1 MAPFVALEKG
11 GTRESL
17 VAHVTWE
24 TPISH
29 VNVPF
34 MFFLCAFARKL
45 LRTVTAFSGALPS
58 TMGIGNVKVQ
68 FRLLRVG
75 FLTMVAV
82 ESLSGGPE
90 IMLLLS
96 K

>member
-1 MAPFVALEKG
+1 MKQIVAWQVSITLQLHRIVMAPFVAVEKG

-34 MFFLCAFARKL
+34 MFFLGAFAKKK
-45 LRTVTAFSGALPS
+45 SS
-58 TMGIGNVKVQ
+58 YSNCI
-68 FRLLRVG
+68 
-75 FLTMVAV
+75 
-82 ESLSGGPE
+82 
-90 IMLLLS
+90 
-96 K
+96 

>member
-1 MAPFVALEKG
+1 MTPFVAVEKG
-11 GTRESL
+11 DTRESL

-34 MFFLCAFARKL
+34 MFFLGAFARK

-82 ESLSGGPE
+82 ESLSGGP
-90 IMLLLS
+90 
-96 K
+96 

>member
-1 MAPFVALEKG
+1 MAPFVAVEKG

-24 TPISH
+24 TPI
-29 VNVPF
+29 PF
-34 MFFLCAFARKL
+34 MFFLGAFARKRL
-45 LRTVTAFSGALPS
+45 STVTAFSGALPS

-68 FRLLRVG
+68 LRLLRVG

-90 IMLLLS
+90 IVLILS